1 MFNSLTTTPEPQEE
15 RAPQTS
21 LLPVWV
27 GFIPVGVIFIL
38 AFTIGLLEAT
48 GDADFGAAT
57 PFLLVLAVADGIYWL
72 FCVHRIHKVLEE
84 LSSSRYPISPG
95 EAVWKHFIPF
105 YNFVWVVRWPVA
117 ISEYVNE
124 RGRIKMASGFALGIL
139 MLLSML
145 IRFVDSAIGLAGM
158 FAVTMYIS
166 VKLKRHIASLDTPA
180 SAYVLPPPPD
190 KDLFGYVPAPP
201 RENSTPSS

>member
-1 MFNSLTTTPEPQEE
+1 MFSSITTTPESQDE
-15 RAPQTS
+15 RVPKTS

-27 GFIPVGVIFIL
+27 GFIPVAIIFIV

-48 GDADFGAAT
+48 ENGDFSAAT
-57 PFLLVLAVADGIYWL
+57 PFLLLIAVADGIYWL
-72 FCVHRIHKVLEE
+72 FCVHRFHKVLEE
-84 LSSSRYPISPG
+84 LSNSRYPISPA

-105 YNFVWVVRWPVA
+105 YNFVWVFRWPAA

-124 RGRIKMASGFALGIL
+124 RGRVNMASGAVLGVF

-145 IRFVDSAIGLAGM
+145 MRFVDSAIGLAGM
-158 FAVTMYIS
+158 FAIAMYIS
-166 VKLKRHIASLDTPA
+166 VKLKRHVESLQTPVASN
-180 SAYVLPPPPD
+180 VLPPPPD
-190 KDLFGYVPAPP
+190 KDLFGYVPTTP